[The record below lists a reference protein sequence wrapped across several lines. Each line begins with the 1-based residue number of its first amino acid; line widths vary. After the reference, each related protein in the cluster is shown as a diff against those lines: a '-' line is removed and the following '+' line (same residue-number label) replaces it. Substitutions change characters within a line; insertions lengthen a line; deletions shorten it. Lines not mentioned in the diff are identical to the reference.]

1 MRYLVARGANSQA
14 ELSKIVE
21 VAKKID
27 SRIRPSAGCTSLPS
41 TPLYLAQLRKKIWVF
56 TMSRGSPLEPSH
68 GETLGTA
75 TPVTSRGKRRKGAH
89 CFCRDAAT
97 GGERAVPRMAVL
109 PVTSTCGSA

>member
-1 MRYLVARGANSQA
+1 MRYLVARGANAQA

-68 GETLGTA
+68 GETLGTDPCDRWREA
-75 TPVTSRGKRRKGAH
+75 PA
-89 CFCRDAAT
+89 
-97 GGERAVPRMAVL
+97 
-109 PVTSTCGSA
+109 